1 MTADEKPVHKD
12 HVQIRRCRNGN
23 RILQNPSSFTQPFL
37 RWLQYQKNKDKC
49 LKANLY
55 ITWDFKNRLQRGDI
69 THGRSLS
76 VLQCTIYYRHRSCSI
91 AFITTTES
99 DHTCIL
105 LTTIIQIIKQ
115 LAYKP
120 GKPVLC
126 KWNCK
131 QQDEL
136 RSNRKA
142 TYAWHAVSLPT
153 SKGLAGSGWLCF
165 VVGLFLPLS
174 HNSRNV
180 SVWRAGT
187 SHVNL
192 KDHQALWSFVKTKS
206 TTLHCTLHWASLT
219 FFRTSISKRHSLSL
233 GEKAPTHPRV
243 QPSYA

>member
-23 RILQNPSSFTQPFL
+23 RSYLRLPNRSSDDCST
-37 RWLQYQKNKDKC
+37 RRTKIKC

-76 VLQCTIYYRHRSCSI
+76 VLKCTIYYRHRSFSV
-91 AFITTTES
+91 AFITAIES

-142 TYAWHAVSLPT
+142 TYAWHAVSLLT
-153 SKGLAGSGWLCF
+153 SKGLAGSGWLVF
-165 VVGLFLPLS
+165 VC
-174 HNSRNV
+174 
-180 SVWRAGT
+180 W
-187 SHVNL
+187 
-192 KDHQALWSFVKTKS
+192 FVFTP
-206 TTLHCTLHWASLT
+206 
-219 FFRTSISKRHSLSL
+219 F
-233 GEKAPTHPRV
+233 P
-243 QPSYA
+243 